1 MYYVYMVK
9 CSDNTIYTG
18 YTNDLKKRIDTHNKG
33 IGAKYTRG
41 RTPVVLRYY
50 EEYEDKIEAQ
60 SRERHIKKLTR
71 KKKLELIGME

>member
-18 YTNDLKKRIDTHNKG
+18 YTNDLEKRVSTHNKG
-33 IGAKYTRG
+33 VGAKYTRG
-41 RTPVVLRYY
+41 RTPVELCYF
-50 EEYEDKIEAQ
+50 EEYENKIEAQ
-60 SRERHIKKLTR
+60 NRERSIKKLNR